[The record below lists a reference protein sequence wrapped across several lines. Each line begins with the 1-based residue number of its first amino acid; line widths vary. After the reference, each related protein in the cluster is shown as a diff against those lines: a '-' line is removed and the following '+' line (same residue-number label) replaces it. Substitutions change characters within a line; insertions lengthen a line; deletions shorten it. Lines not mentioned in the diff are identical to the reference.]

1 MKRQFEFLQMEQKIM
16 RRALIPSILFLAIV
30 PAMGLTRS
38 TMAPR
43 PISREDAR
51 MEVRNVVSLKA
62 HPFPLQEVRLLDG
75 PFRDAML
82 RDKQYL
88 LSLDPDRL
96 LHMFRVTAGLPSS
109 AKPLGGWEAP
119 DVELRGHTLGHY
131 LSACSLMYASTG
143 DVTLK
148 ARAEKIVTELD
159 KIQRAMPSR
168 GFHPGYLSAFPE
180 EFFDR
185 LDARKQVWAPYYT
198 IHKIMA
204 GLLDVYLECD
214 DQLALDVVKRMADW
228 VGFRVGRLSE
238 EQQQRDLET
247 EFGGMN
253 EVLSNLYAVTGKH
266 EYLELARTFNHRAL
280 FDPLARGDDPLD
292 GHHANTQFP
301 KIIGAARQYELT
313 GEKRY
318 YDIAE
323 FFWQRVA
330 LHRSFVIGG
339 NSDNEEFFP
348 IDHFS
353 QHLGASSTETCNTYN
368 MLKLT
373 RHLFSWAPS
382 AETMDFYERG
392 LFNQILASQDPA
404 TGMMCYYVPL
414 KPGSY
419 KSFST
424 PEDSF
429 WCCVGTG
436 MENHSKYGDT
446 IYFHD
451 DQSLYLNLFIASE
464 LNWKEKGLTVRQ
476 ETRFP
481 EEDSTRLTLKSEK
494 PIHLALKIRYPSWA
508 QSGVTLT
515 VNGKQQA
522 VQAEPG
528 SYVTVDREWV
538 NGDVVQIRYPMSLR
552 IESMPD
558 DPKTIAILYGP
569 IVLAGDL
576 GEEGMEDVKR
586 YGPSAP
592 QVERLKPIQV
602 PALVCDVKDVLSS
615 VKPISGAPL
624 NFRTSGIG
632 QPGDVLLLP
641 FYKVVQ
647 PRYTVYWKVYSPVE
661 WEKKRAEFISKEAH
675 RKEIERRTVD
685 FVKIGDPVSEREHEF
700 KGEKSEKGNFFG
712 RWYRASQKGWFSY
725 ELKITP
731 GKPVV
736 LACTY
741 RGSEGGR
748 RAFDVLVDG
757 EKIAS
762 ETLQLHPGE
771 LFDFEYPLPERLT
784 QTKQRITVRFQ
795 SHPDAMTGAVYDV
808 RTVQ

>member
-1 MKRQFEFLQMEQKIM
+1 M

-38 TMAPR
+38 IMAPR
-43 PISREDAR
+43 LISHEDAK
-51 MEVRNVVSLKA
+51 MEVRNVIPLKA

-119 DVELRGHTLGHY
+119 DVELRGHTLGHH

-148 ARAEKIVTELD
+148 RRAEKIVTELD

-214 DQLALDVVKRMADW
+214 DELALDVVTKMADW
-228 VGFRVGRLSE
+228 VGFRAGRLSE

-266 EYLELARTFNHRAL
+266 EYLEIARKFNHRAL

-318 YDIAE
+318 YDITE
-323 FFWQRVA
+323 FFWRRVA

-373 RHLFSWAPS
+373 RHLFSWQPS

-481 EEDSTRLTLKSEK
+481 EEDSTRLTFKSEK

-508 QSGVTLT
+508 QSGVTLA

-528 SYVTVDREWV
+528 SYVTVDRDWR

-592 QVERLKPIQV
+592 QVERLKPIQI
-602 PALVCDVKDVLSS
+602 PAFVCDVKDVLTN

-647 PRYTVYWKVYSPVE
+647 PRYTV
-661 WEKKRAEFISKEAH
+661 
-675 RKEIERRTVD
+675 
-685 FVKIGDPVSEREHEF
+685 
-700 KGEKSEKGNFFG
+700 
-712 RWYRASQKGWFSY
+712 
-725 ELKITP
+725 
-731 GKPVV
+731 
-736 LACTY
+736 
-741 RGSEGGR
+741 
-748 RAFDVLVDG
+748 
-757 EKIAS
+757 
-762 ETLQLHPGE
+762 
-771 LFDFEYPLPERLT
+771 
-784 QTKQRITVRFQ
+784 
-795 SHPDAMTGAVYDV
+795 
-808 RTVQ
+808 